1 MQSENKLCV
10 VLLFGGMS
18 SEHEVSRVSV
28 GNFVNNIDRTKYEVL
43 AVGITK
49 EGRWLYTEA
58 TAAQMADGSWEE
70 LAGNMP
76 CILSPDRADHGMV
89 LFTPEGHVEK
99 LHVDVVIPVL
109 HGLWGEDGTVQGLL
123 ELAGIPY
130 VGCGVLASA
139 ACMDKGVA
147 NALFEAN
154 DIPHTKWLAA
164 NRWQIESD
172 LEGVCAGVEAK
183 LGWPVFVKPANAGS
197 SVGISKVSNREE
209 LKKAIALALEN
220 DRKVVFEAFVDGQE
234 VECAVIGSDPAV
246 ATRPGEILA
255 GAEFYTYDDKYKN
268 GVSQTVIPAHLPE
281 EKLDEALGTVGH
293 LRMDFGHGEKE
304 FWHTWWPHN
313 EDRFNTPEFKEVLQ
327 RFVDDLRQTGLLK
340 NLGAMDAYCWQHG
353 GSITEDRR
361 SYGYI
366 AETENYRFCL
376 RCTPFP
382 GEYQGYLYCYDLCQ
396 QEMYRQEHPVVGRVT
411 FASGE
416 QQEFTDS
423 KALLQ
428 AIREELPF
436 RSTTGFRFETLTD
449 DPEVKKAVDD
459 ILLDFAGEDN
469 SRRTCN
475 YGLTETGKQ
484 ALRKAADPS
493 IPHTYAWFV
502 MADTNTPQE
511 IIRQDLTLEE
521 AIQIYQDSNTSEK
534 RLGVIKDG
542 IATVDF
548 VHFQSGEQ
556 QFFTDHEKL
565 ESFRSDLVVAE
576 AMERLYQQL
585 NQPDIGIRMG
595 EM

>member
-1 MQSENKLCV
+1 MILLTLSRGKGEETVRLQLPASPAEIGETFAFLDRISLDTTATAILDVSSNVPVLYRCLYDVDVEDSEQFQKLQKLAERTEALSPAKAAIFSGALDAECV
-10 VLLFGGMS
+10 WNLEGALTVADRLDEYML
-18 SEHEVSRVSV
+18 
-28 GNFVNNIDRTKYEVL
+28 VNNV
-43 AVGITK
+43 
-49 EGRWLYTEA
+49 
-58 TAAQMADGSWEE
+58 S
-70 LAGNMP
+70 
-76 CILSPDRADHGMV
+76 
-89 LFTPEGHVEK
+89 
-99 LHVDVVIPVL
+99 
-109 HGLWGEDGTVQGLL
+109 
-123 ELAGIPY
+123 
-130 VGCGVLASA
+130 
-139 ACMDKGVA
+139 
-147 NALFEAN
+147 
-154 DIPHTKWLAA
+154 
-164 NRWQIESD
+164 SD
-172 LEGVCAGVEAK
+172 
-183 LGWPVFVKPANAGS
+183 
-197 SVGISKVSNREE
+197 
-209 LKKAIALALEN
+209 
-220 DRKVVFEAFVDGQE
+220 
-234 VECAVIGSDPAV
+234 
-246 ATRPGEILA
+246 
-255 GAEFYTYDDKYKN
+255 
-268 GVSQTVIPAHLPE
+268 
-281 EKLDEALGTVGH
+281 
-293 LRMDFGHGEKE
+293 GEKE